1 LGQAAAGGD
10 SFPAAK
16 PADAISSFDMS
27 VNTTPQEFAGWGGGL
42 FVEPN
47 LKITFP
53 DGNRD
58 LVLKYVSNEIRDSTL
73 HVTLKDVSRDVYV
86 TLEYQID
93 PETGILRRSAA
104 VESRTSG
111 PLTIEQIASGTWNLP
126 RGDRY
131 RLRYL
136 TGRWAA
142 EWNVQEQPV
151 RPGKVVLESRRGTT
165 GAQNKQSMVCH
176 RRFKLER

>member
-1 LGQAAAGGD
+1 
-10 SFPAAK
+10 
-16 PADAISSFDMS
+16 
-27 VNTTPQEFAGWGGGL
+27 L

-104 VESRTSG
+104 VQSRTSG

-165 GAQNKQSMVCH
+165 GAQNKQSLVCH